1 MAKSRR
7 EEWDPK
13 QVKVLL
19 KVLRKID
26 EKNKKERAAPGK
38 DGLASKR
45 AAELKK
51 RLEKVTGKEAV
62 TLEAPPPPAMGVKAG
77 SGLVAKDEKL
87 EKQMTSQ
94 MSRVRYRR

>member
-1 MAKSRR
+1 M
-7 EEWDPK
+7 
-13 QVKVLL
+13 KV
-19 KVLRKID
+19 VIV
-26 EKNKKERAAPGK
+26 APVHIY
-38 DGLASKR
+38 DDVR
-45 AAELKK
+45 VF
-51 RLEKVTGKEAV
+51 RKEAV

>member
-1 MAKSRR
+1 M
-7 EEWDPK
+7 
-13 QVKVLL
+13 LL

-26 EKNKKERAAPGK
+26 EKNKKERASPGK

-62 TLEAPPPPAMGVKAG
+62 TLEPPPPPGLGVKNA
-77 SGLVAKDEKL
+77 SLAPKDEKL

-94 MSRVRYRR
+94 LSRVRYRR